1 MALSARPRVL
11 STASLSTPSCA
22 GRGQTFPLHPGVWL
36 VQRGRFSGLYKEK
49 ESFLYVS
56 NGQSNWGPR
65 VRLYSTPENTVL
77 VLRHAETFAA
87 EGAAVDL
94 SWRRENW
101 WAVLGLVLLP
111 GWVVGMIVSHSRP
124 LWLWARLR
132 KRYRAMV
139 VRTGGGGDGAE
150 GRRLVGGRQGR
161 GRGGCGAHG
170 ERPRQG
176 PDQSTPAGLN
186 AE

>member
-1 MALSARPRVL
+1 M
-11 STASLSTPSCA
+11 
-22 GRGQTFPLHPGVWL
+22 
-36 VQRGRFSGLYKEK
+36 QRGRFSGLYQEK

-87 EGAAVDL
+87 EGGAVDL

-111 GWVVGMIVSHSRP
+111 GWVVGMIVSRTIIAALGSSAQKIPSESRANR
-124 LWLWARLR
+124 WWR
-132 KRYRAMV
+132 
-139 VRTGGGGDGAE
+139 
-150 GRRLVGGRQGR
+150 
-161 GRGGCGAHG
+161 
-170 ERPRQG
+170 
-176 PDQSTPAGLN
+176 
-186 AE
+186 

>member
-1 MALSARPRVL
+1 M
-11 STASLSTPSCA
+11 
-22 GRGQTFPLHPGVWL
+22 
-36 VQRGRFSGLYKEK
+36 QRGRFSGLYKEK

-87 EGAAVDL
+87 EGGAVDL

-111 GWVVGMIVSHSRP
+111 GWVVGMIVSARP
-124 LWLWARLR
+124 AGSSHLVCAQRF
-132 KRYRAMV
+132 RAMV

>member
-1 MALSARPRVL
+1 M
-11 STASLSTPSCA
+11 
-22 GRGQTFPLHPGVWL
+22 
-36 VQRGRFSGLYKEK
+36 QRGRFSGLYQEK

-87 EGAAVDL
+87 EGGAVDL

-111 GWVVGMIVSHSRP
+111 GWVVGMMVSLTIIALGSSAQKISSESRANR
-124 LWLWARLR
+124 WWR
-132 KRYRAMV
+132 
-139 VRTGGGGDGAE
+139 
-150 GRRLVGGRQGR
+150 
-161 GRGGCGAHG
+161 
-170 ERPRQG
+170 
-176 PDQSTPAGLN
+176 
-186 AE
+186 

>member
-1 MALSARPRVL
+1 M
-11 STASLSTPSCA
+11 
-22 GRGQTFPLHPGVWL
+22 
-36 VQRGRFSGLYKEK
+36 QRGRFSGLYQEK

-87 EGAAVDL
+87 EGGAVDL

-111 GWVVGMIVSHSRP
+111 GWVVGMIVS
-124 LWLWARLR
+124 LTIIALWAHLR
-132 KRYRAMV
+132 KRFRARV

-150 GRRLVGGRQGR
+150 GRRLVGGGQG
-161 GRGGCGAHG
+161 
-170 ERPRQG
+170 
-176 PDQSTPAGLN
+176 
-186 AE
+186 